1 MEAVLAVMKLA
12 EEGAKPIGA
21 CHGIVRGKEKDGEK
35 ENKLA
40 TPMISKAFCCSTRHQ
55 AAQWHQRDMGKK
67 VVADAGAKANTA
79 ATKTQP
85 TKAPAP
91 KVQAPA
97 LKQKAADKPKP
108 QQPKEDGDKAQQ
120 PQHGGKKKGKRSDI
134 DDIFGMASGSV
145 APESVALSGADE
157 ELQAVAERIKTA
169 RDAKAK
175 AGVREDSAM
184 PMRPAHGIMD
194 GVSLPAPQA
203 NLLGP
208 DGMLCSSC

>member
-1 MEAVLAVMKLA
+1 
-12 EEGAKPIGA
+12 
-21 CHGIVRGKEKDGEK
+21 
-35 ENKLA
+35 
-40 TPMISKAFCCSTRHQ
+40 
-55 AAQWHQRDMGKK
+55 MGKK

-97 LKQKAADKPKP
+97 LKQKAAEKPKP

-145 APESVALSGADE
+145 EPESVALSCADE

-175 AGVREDSAM
+175 AGVREDSACILHM
-184 PMRPAHGIMD
+184 ASWMVSACQRP
-194 GVSLPAPQA
+194 LA